1 MAAAEPAAATLPYAP
16 GPEAATHQEA
26 AQAAEHRTFVSH
38 ATLIGG
44 LTFVSRILGMA
55 RESVASY
62 FFGAGAIWSAFT
74 VAFTIPNLFRKLFG
88 EGALS
93 AAFIPLY
100 AQQVKHNHPK
110 EATQFAVASVNLLCA
125 ILIVLTVVGELIL
138 WAMTLAWDMRPD
150 RLLTVK
156 LTAVML
162 PYVLLVCG
170 TAFTGGIL
178 QVHRRFGAT
187 AATPI
192 LLNLMLIIGIA
203 SAAKLWDLKT
213 PAGQNAGVFWLS
225 WTVLVAGVM
234 QVLVLVPSLRA
245 VGFRFQPILHFWTPQ
260 VQRMLKLTFPVAL
273 GAGVLQ
279 ISVMLDKGI
288 SLLLAQGYD
297 ESGKLIEQF
306 HVFGHWFRYPMAEGA
321 AARLNWAQFM
331 YQFPLGVFAIA
342 LATAIFPKLSSDAH
356 ELDQGE
362 FKGILRRGLE
372 ACLFVGLPA
381 SIGLVVVRYPATRL
395 LFQHG
400 KFTAEDTRLVALS
413 TALYSS
419 AVWAFSMQQILNR
432 AYYALHDTVTPLI
445 LSIVTLVVNLA
456 VEIPLLWT
464 PLAEAGMA
472 AGTAVSFALQSVVM
486 VYMLRRRVGRLGLST
501 SVRPI
506 AKMVA
511 ASLLMWAACVGIQ
524 YTPLYPKTGEAH
536 HKLIWGI
543 QLTVLMTVGGV
554 TYLAACMAMGI
565 DVLQHVKRRKKT
577 A

>member
-1 MAAAEPAAATLPYAP
+1 MAAEPAATLPYQP
-16 GPEAATHQEA
+16 GPETAKHAAA
-26 AQAAEHRTFVSH
+26 DHRSFVSH
-38 ATLIGG
+38 ATLIGA

-55 RESVASY
+55 RESVAAY
-62 FFGAGAIWSAFT
+62 FYGASTIWAAFT

-125 ILIVLTVVGELIL
+125 ILIGLTVVGELAL
-138 WAMTLAWDMRPD
+138 WITTLVWDMRPD

-192 LLNLMLIIGIA
+192 ILNLILIIGIA
-203 SAAKLWDLKT
+203 TAAKMWDLKT
-213 PAGQNAGVFWLS
+213 PAGQTRGVFWLA
-225 WTVLVAGVM
+225 WTVLVAGVV
-234 QVLVLVPSLRA
+234 QVAVLVPSLRG

-260 VQRMLKLTFPVAL
+260 VQRMLKLTLPVAL

-279 ISVMLDKGI
+279 ISVMLDKAL
-288 SLLLAQGYD
+288 SLLLAQGHD
-297 ESGKLIEQF
+297 ESGKLIEHF
-306 HVFGHWFRYPMAEGA
+306 HVFGQWFRYPMAEGA

-342 LATAIFPKLSSDAH
+342 LATAIFPKLSTDAH

-362 FKGILRRGLE
+362 FKRILRRGLE
-372 ACLFVGLPA
+372 ACLFIGLPA
-381 SIGLVVVRYPATRL
+381 SVGLIVVRYPATRL

-400 KFTAEDTRLVALS
+400 KFTPQDTHLVALS

-419 AVWAFSMQQILNR
+419 AVWAFSMQQILSR

-445 LSIVTLVVNLA
+445 LSIVTLIVNLA

-472 AGTAVSFALQSVVM
+472 AGTAASFALQSVVM
-486 VYMLRRRVGRLGLST
+486 LYMLRRRVGSLGLSA
-501 SVRPI
+501 SVRPV
-506 AKMVA
+506 AKMVI
-511 ASLLMWAACVGIQ
+511 ASLLMWAACVAVQ
-524 YTPLYPKTGEAH
+524 YTPLYPKGGEAH
-536 HKLIWGI
+536 HKIVWGI
-543 QLTVLMTVGGV
+543 QLTILMTVGGL
-554 TYLAACMAMGI
+554 TYLGACMAMGI
-565 DVLQHVKRRKKT
+565 DVLQHVKRKKK

>member
-1 MAAAEPAAATLPYAP
+1 MEAEIPAIPTPDPARTNAI
-16 GPEAATHQEA
+16 
-26 AQAAEHRTFVSH
+26 AQAADHKTFVSH
-38 ATLIGG
+38 AKLIGG

-110 EATQFAVASVNLLCA
+110 EATQFAVASVNLLCT
-125 ILIVLTVVGELIL
+125 ILILLTIVGEAVL
-138 WAMTLAWDMRPD
+138 WLMTLTWNMRPD

-170 TAFTGGIL
+170 TAFMGGIL

-187 AATPI
+187 AAAPI
-192 LLNLMLIIGIA
+192 ILNLFLIIAIV
-203 SAAKLWDLKT
+203 SAAKVWDLKT
-213 PAGQNAGVFWLS
+213 DAGQTRGVFWLAA
-225 WTVLVAGVM
+225 TVLIAGVL

-245 VGFRFQPILHFWTPQ
+245 VGFRFQTGLSF
-260 VQRMLKLTFPVAL
+260 LDAAGAADAEADGAGGA

-279 ISVMLDKGI
+279 LSVMLDKGI
-288 SLLLAQGYD
+288 SMLLAQGHD
-297 ESGKLIEQF
+297 AQGKLIEYF
-306 HVFGHWFRYPMAEGA
+306 HVFGHWVRYPMAEGA
-321 AARLNWAQFM
+321 AARLNWAAVHV
-331 YQFPLGVFAIA
+331 QFPLGVFAIA

-356 ELDQGE
+356 ELNQAQ

-372 ACLFVGLPA
+372 ACLFIGLPA
-381 SIGLVVVRYPATRL
+381 SVGLIVVRDPATRL
-395 LFQHG
+395 LFLHG
-400 KFTAEDTRLVALS
+400 KFTAEDARLVALS

-419 AVWAFSMQQILNR
+419 AIWAFSVQQILSR
-432 AYYALHDTVTPLI
+432 AYYALHDTITPLV
-445 LSIVTLVVNLA
+445 LSVITLIVNLA

-464 PLAEAGMA
+464 PLAEGGMA
-472 AGTAVSFALQSVVM
+472 AGTAVSFAIQSVVM
-486 VYMLRRRVGRLGLST
+486 LHMLRRRVGLLGLT
-501 SVRPI
+501 KSVKPV

-511 ASLLMWAACVGIQ
+511 ASLLMWGACAAVRHS
-524 YTPLYPKTGEAH
+524 PLYP
-536 HKLIWGI
+536 
-543 QLTVLMTVGGV
+543 
-554 TYLAACMAMGI
+554 
-565 DVLQHVKRRKKT
+565 RRE
-577 A
+577 

>member
-1 MAAAEPAAATLPYAP
+1 MAEHAATLPYQA
-16 GPEAATHQEA
+16 GADAAKGASVKEDQ
-26 AQAAEHRTFVSH
+26 RSFVWH
-38 ATLIGG
+38 AKLIGG
-44 LTFVSRILGMA
+44 LTFVSRVLGMA

-100 AQQVKHNHPK
+100 AQQVKHNHPE
-110 EATQFAVASVNLLCA
+110 EAARFAVASVNLLCA
-125 ILIVLTVVGELIL
+125 ILIGLTVVGELGL
-138 WAMTLAWDMRPD
+138 WVTTLVWDMRPD

-170 TAFTGGIL
+170 TAFMGGML

-192 LLNLMLIIGIA
+192 VLNLFLILAIG
-203 SAAKLWDLKT
+203 SAAVFWDLKT
-213 PAGQNAGVFWLS
+213 PAGQTAGVFWLS
-225 WTVLVAGVM
+225 AVVLVAGVA

-260 VQRMLKLTFPVAL
+260 VQRMLKLTLPVAL

-279 ISVMLDKGI
+279 LSVMLDKGI
-288 SLLLAQGYD
+288 SMLLAQGHD
-297 ESGKLIEQF
+297 AAGNLITHF
-306 HVFGHWFRYPMAEGA
+306 NLLGYAIRYPMVEGA

-342 LATAIFPKLSSDAH
+342 LATAIFPKLSTDAH

-372 ACLFVGLPA
+372 ACLFIGLPA
-381 SIGLVVVRYPATRL
+381 SVGLIAVRYPATQL

-419 AVWAFSMQQILNR
+419 AVWAFSIQQILNR

-445 LSIVTLVVNLA
+445 LSVITLVVNLA

-464 PLAEAGMA
+464 PLSEAGMA
-472 AGTAVSFALQSVVM
+472 AGTAISFALQSVVM
-486 VYMLRRRVGRLGLST
+486 LVLLRRRVGSLGLSR
-501 SVRPI
+501 SVRPV
-506 AKMVA
+506 AKMLVA
-511 ASLLMWAACVGIQ
+511 TVLMWGACVAVQ
-524 YTPLYPKTGEAH
+524 YTPVYLKGSSKVVWASQLAVIMITGGA
-536 HKLIWGI
+536 
-543 QLTVLMTVGGV
+543 V
-554 TYLAACMAMGI
+554 YLGACMAMGI
-565 DVLQHVKRRKKT
+565 DVLQHVRRRKPAT
-577 A
+577 AS

>member
-1 MAAAEPAAATLPYAP
+1 MELEAPTTSTASTPLPIPDRHAD
-16 GPEAATHQEA
+16 QK
-26 AQAAEHRTFVSH
+26 TFVAH
-38 ATLIGG
+38 AKLIGG
-44 LTFVSRILGMA
+44 LTLVSRVLGMA

-110 EATQFAVASVNLLCA
+110 EAAQFAVASVNLLCA
-125 ILIVLTVVGELIL
+125 ILILLTVVGEGVL
-138 WAMTLAWDMRPD
+138 WGMTLLWEMRPD

-170 TAFTGGIL
+170 TAFLGGIL

-192 LLNLMLIIGIA
+192 ILNLFLIAAIVA
-203 SAAKLWDLKT
+203 AAKMWDLT
-213 PAGQNAGVFWLS
+213 TDAGQASGVLWLS
-225 WTVLVAGVM
+225 VTVLVAGAV

-245 VGFRFQPILHFWTPQ
+245 VGFRFQPVLHFWTPQ
-260 VQRMLKLTFPVAL
+260 VQRMLKLTVPVAL

-279 ISVMLDKGI
+279 LSVMLDKGI
-288 SLLLAQGYD
+288 SMLLAQGPD
-297 ESGKLIEQF
+297 AAGNVITHFRL
-306 HVFGHWFRYPMAEGA
+306 FGWTIRYPMIEGA

-342 LATAIFPKLSSDAH
+342 LATAIFPKLSIDAH
-356 ELDQGE
+356 EIDQGQ
-362 FKGILRRGLE
+362 FKSILRRGLE
-372 ACLFVGLPA
+372 ACLFIGLPA
-381 SIGLVVVRYPATRL
+381 SVGLIVVREPATRL

-400 KFTAEDTRLVALS
+400 QFTDQDARWVALS

-419 AVWAFSMQQILNR
+419 AIWAFSIQQILNR
-432 AYYALHDTVTPLI
+432 AYYALHDTVTPLV
-445 LSIVTLVVNLA
+445 LSFVTLVVNLA
-456 VEIPLLWT
+456 VEVPLLWT
-464 PLAEAGMA
+464 PLGEAGMA
-472 AGTAVSFALQSVVM
+472 AGTAASFALQSVVM
-486 VYMLRRRVGRLGLST
+486 LHMLRRRVGLLGLSK
-501 SVRPI
+501 SVRPV

-511 ASLLMWAACVGIQ
+511 ATLVMWGACVAVQ
-524 YTPLYPKTGEAH
+524 WTPLYPQGARKVTWAV
-536 HKLIWGI
+536 
-543 QLTVLMTVGGV
+543 QLGVLMGVGGV
-554 TYLAACMAMGI
+554 VYLGACMAMRI
-565 DVLQHVKRRKKT
+565 KVWEHVRKRRKV
-577 A
+577 

>member
-1 MAAAEPAAATLPYAP
+1 MAAEPAATLDYTPPADQ
-16 GPEAATHQEA
+16 GPHEQQQASR
-26 AQAAEHRTFVSH
+26 AAEHRTFVSH
-38 ATLIGG
+38 AKLIGA
-44 LTFVSRILGMA
+44 LTLVSRVLGMA
-55 RESVASY
+55 RESFAAY
-62 FFGAGAIWSAFT
+62 FFGANAIWSAFT
-74 VAFTIPNLFRKLFG
+74 TAFLFPNLFRKLFG

-110 EATQFAVASVNLLCA
+110 EATEFAVASVNLLCA
-125 ILIVLTVVGELIL
+125 ILIALTVVGELGL
-138 WAMTLAWDMRPD
+138 WGVTLVWDMRPD

-156 LTAVML
+156 LTAIML

-192 LLNLMLIIGIA
+192 ILNLILIVGIV
-203 SAAKLWDLKT
+203 SAGKMWDLKT
-213 PAGQNAGVFWLS
+213 DAGQMRGVYWLS
-225 WTVLVAGVM
+225 WTVLVAGVI

-260 VQRMLKLTFPVAL
+260 VQRMLKLTLPVAL

-288 SLLLAQGYD
+288 SMLLAEGPD
-297 ESGKLIEQF
+297 GHGNLITHF
-306 HVFGHWFRYPMAEGA
+306 NLLGHAFRYPMAEGA
-321 AARLNWAQFM
+321 TARLNWAQFM

-362 FKGILRRGLE
+362 FKCILRRGLE
-372 ACLFVGLPA
+372 ACLFVGLP
-381 SIGLVVVRYPATRL
+381 SSVGLIVVRYPATRF
-395 LFQHG
+395 LFQAG
-400 KFTAEDTRLVALS
+400 NFTSEDARLVALS

-432 AYYALHDTVTPLI
+432 AYYALHDTITPLV
-445 LSIVTLVVNLA
+445 LSIVTLIVNLG

-486 VYMLRRRVGRLGLST
+486 LYMLRRRVGSLGLSL
-501 SVRPI
+501 SVKPVG
-506 AKMVA
+506 KMLV
-511 ASLLMWAACVGIQ
+511 ASLLMWAACVVIQ
-524 YTPLYPKTGEAH
+524 YTPLYPRGGEAH
-536 HKLIWGI
+536 HKIVWGA
-543 QLTVLMTVGGV
+543 QLAILMTVGGV
-554 TYLAACMAMGI
+554 VYLGACMAMGI

-577 A
+577 